1 MVAKELKS
9 SVVLSTHRAF
19 DIYWEN
25 KNYYLSTQHQGF
37 YRASDTYQMLS
48 QHLNI
53 AQVIVSGRGYL
64 CEFHNT
70 DITKIQKA
78 LAVMV
83 KENSD
88 TAFVFKVRKRL
99 DSSFETALKCLETK
113 KDRDIFIGI
122 FAYLTSSNAVM
133 HLRSVQDRRAIV
145 RQAVRSDALFRNYAA
160 MQKSV
165 LSVRNDMTNQQQR
178 QFKKKR

>member
-25 KNYYLSTQHQGF
+25 KNNYLSTQHQGF
-37 YRASDTYQMLS
+37 YRASDMYQLLS

-70 DITKIQKA
+70 EITKIQKA
-78 LAVMV
+78 LTVMV
-83 KENSD
+83 KENSN
-88 TAFVFKVRKRL
+88 TAFVSKVRKPL
-99 DSSFETALKCLETK
+99 DSSFETAL
-113 KDRDIFIGI
+113 R
-122 FAYLTSSNAVM
+122 AVVSN
-133 HLRSVQDRRAIV
+133 
-145 RQAVRSDALFRNYAA
+145 Y
-160 MQKSV
+160 
-165 LSVRNDMTNQQQR
+165 
-178 QFKKKR
+178 

>member
-1 MVAKELKS
+1 MNRLLPFPDVSRDFYKTQVERGVRRAAELKSVVAVARELKS

-25 KNYYLSTQHQGF
+25 KNNYLSTQHQGF
-37 YRASDTYQMLS
+37 YRASDTYWMLS
-48 QHLNI
+48 QHLNV

-78 LAVMV
+78 LTIMIN
-83 KENSD
+83 ENSD
-88 TAFVFKVRKRL
+88 TAFVSEVRKHL
-99 DSSFETALKCLETK
+99 DSSFETALKCLDTK

-122 FAYLTSSNAVM
+122 FAHLTSSNTVM
-133 HLRSVQDRRAIV
+133 HLRTVQD
-145 RQAVRSDALFRNYAA
+145 
-160 MQKSV
+160 
-165 LSVRNDMTNQQQR
+165 
-178 QFKKKR
+178 